1 MSWWVVKGNM
11 EFMIQVMVIHSQPR
25 LLSVFLQQMFKRK
38 ISTFA
43 VSCFW
48 NIYHWKLKHKNWTF
62 FKRQKHISD
71 KGDFLLWSSNNASKE
86 VWVSGKGRRL
96 DKPCLQTETG
106 SETREN
112 GNLCPMQTLPHFP
125 TASTSEIFWSEL
137 PGLLF
142 FECMMQTLSIYVHAG
157 SPIWQSSAGN
167 NIS

>member
-1 MSWWVVKGNM
+1 MTLWVVKGNM
-11 EFMIQVMVIHSQPR
+11 EFMIQVMVIHSQLR

-62 FKRQKHISD
+62 FKRQRHISD

-86 VWVSGKGRRL
+86 VWVSGKGGGWVN
-96 DKPCLQTETG
+96 LQTETG

-112 GNLCPMQTLPHFP
+112 GHAH
-125 TASTSEIFWSEL
+125 TAYLVSLASGHVANPCDCRRGYSSVCRAI
-137 PGLLF
+137 G
-142 FECMMQTLSIYVHAG
+142 C
-157 SPIWQSSAGN
+157 SPIGPWFKSVCPLKC
-167 NIS
+167 IFLKRYDEK